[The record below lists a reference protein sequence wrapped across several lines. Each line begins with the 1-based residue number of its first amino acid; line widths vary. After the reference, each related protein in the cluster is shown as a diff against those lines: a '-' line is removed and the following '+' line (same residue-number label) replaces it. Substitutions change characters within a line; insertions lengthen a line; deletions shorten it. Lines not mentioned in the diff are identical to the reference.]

1 MQTRWLSAAIIAAAN
16 SRRSIA
22 SPRYNG
28 PILLRGG
35 SWGGISTGAA
45 AGLEFGYIE
54 STAATPGNGV
64 GFILENNVPIA
75 TSRAYTPF
83 NIHRIQNDVNS
94 VVEGF
99 PEFGGNTGPTNW
111 RPLHFVVPKSGGHI
125 VIAVYNGTGG
135 GITTGI
141 NLEIIEEI
149 PQAFLDC
156 LKHLVM

>member
-1 MQTRWLSAAIIAAAN
+1 MQTRWLSAAILAAAV

-28 PILLRGG
+28 PILLRGA
-35 SWGGISTGAA
+35 SWGGISSAGA

-54 STAATPGNGV
+54 STSAPQGNGA
-64 GFILENNVPIA
+64 GFILENNVPVA
-75 TSRAYTPF
+75 SGRAYTPF
-83 NIHRIQNDVNS
+83 NIHRLQNDANS

-111 RPLHFVVPKSGGHI
+111 RPLHFVIPRSAHV
-125 VIAVYNGTGG
+125 VIAVYNSTAG
-135 GITTGI
+135 GITVGF
-141 NLEIIEEI
+141 NLEIVEEI